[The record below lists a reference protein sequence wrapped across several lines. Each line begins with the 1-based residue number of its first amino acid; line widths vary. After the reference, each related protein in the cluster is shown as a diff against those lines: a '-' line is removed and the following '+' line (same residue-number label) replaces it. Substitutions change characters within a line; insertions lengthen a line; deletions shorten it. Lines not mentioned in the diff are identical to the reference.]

1 MRQRIRLLGTL
12 CAALLLTSCGLEMP
26 ADPENTLERVR
37 GGTLRV
43 GVSPHP
49 PHTVVVPDGPPSG
62 SDVDLAAGFA
72 ASIGARPVW
81 VTGGE
86 EPLIT
91 ALEHGELELVIG
103 GLTADTPWTEKA
115 AITKPYARAR
125 DSTGKEVELVMAAPM
140 GENAYLVTLERYL
153 LSQGGP

>member
-1 MRQRIRLLGTL
+1 MRQRIRQLGTL
-12 CAALLLTSCGLEMP
+12 CAALVLTSCGLEMP
-26 ADPENTLERVR
+26 ADPEDTLERVR

-81 VTGGE
+81 VAGGE

-91 ALEHGELELVIG
+91 ALEHGQLELVIG

-115 AITKPYARAR
+115 AITKPYAKAR

-140 GENAYLVTLERYL
+140 GENAFLMTLERFL
-153 LSQGGP
+153 VSQGAP